1 MIEGGE
7 YLSVSEDII
16 CNGMFRCCCLAECK
30 PRENWTLNSR
40 VEFLRIKKG
49 VREIYEIC
57 IAVQKWP
64 WGNYSV
70 AKNTSFSVLPCG
82 EI

>member
-1 MIEGGE
+1 
-7 YLSVSEDII
+7 
-16 CNGMFRCCCLAECK
+16 
-30 PRENWTLNSR
+30 
-40 VEFLRIKKG
+40 
-49 VREIYEIC
+49 VREIYEIV